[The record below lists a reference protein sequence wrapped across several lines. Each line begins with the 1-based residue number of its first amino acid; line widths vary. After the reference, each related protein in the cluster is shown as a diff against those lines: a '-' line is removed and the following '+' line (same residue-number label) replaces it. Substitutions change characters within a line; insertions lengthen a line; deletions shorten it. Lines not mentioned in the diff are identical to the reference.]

1 MLMAL
6 NWIFLQLRRQKSSSH
21 IFVHLLR
28 AIMNCQ
34 SRMKLAELCHKSL
47 LHHPS
52 IRGKRQLAR
61 VGVAFS
67 FLNLTPVLA
76 RVASLGKIHNMRKTP
91 CKVKLAELCYRSLPH
106 HPPIRRKRQLAR
118 VGVAFSFLNLTPV
131 LARVASHRKMH
142 NSRKAPCKERTNSWQ
157 RPGTRKFLKEAYE
170 AP

>member
-1 MLMAL
+1 
-6 NWIFLQLRRQKSSSH
+6 
-21 IFVHLLR
+21 
-28 AIMNCQ
+28 MNCQ
-34 SRMKLAELCHKSL
+34 SQMKLAELCHKSL

-76 RVASLGKIHNMRKTP
+76 RVASLRKKLNLRKTP

-131 LARVASHRKMH
+131 LARVAPHRKIH
-142 NSRKAPCKERTNSWQ
+142 NLRKTPCKERTNSWKHAAT
-157 RPGTRKFLKEAYE
+157 GKFLGVAYE
-170 AP
+170 AR